1 MKKGNMRCGILTV
14 MIYVIFLLV
23 LIATVAL
30 KRDFH
35 TDEIFSYG
43 LANHTWDGVV
53 SMKVDMGKI
62 YQNPQEPYL
71 KYMTV
76 SKEHRFDYKNVWIN
90 QSHDVHPPLYYA
102 ILHTICSFFPE
113 KFSVWY
119 AGIINIIFAMLS
131 LFLIRKLMTFLTNNK
146 IIVFVTSIGFVLCS
160 GVISNVSFLRMYV
173 MTMFWILLIL
183 YMFLIILRSGVSK
196 RNLFQLS
203 LVIVFSALTHYY
215 CIVFAV
221 LISCVYGIILI
232 INHKWK
238 NLCSFCTAMIFSGVV
253 TIAIFPGMIGHIFGG
268 YRGEE
273 AFDNLKNASDFGSR
287 IKIFGDLIN
296 NQLYGGLLF
305 VIILTVILVYLSMGY
320 MNKYRAAKNVY
331 ENMIMLLP
339 IVSYFLIISKIAAY
353 EADRYLFPVYGVMYV
368 VGIYYIYELVFR
380 FFPEQQSIL
389 IICLIVS
396 LVSCNGLQ
404 KAEWPYLY
412 RNTEKELASLEAY
425 KGKDCVYIS
434 SGGSWLHWK
443 WPEMTIYRTITYVLG
458 NDMSKLPDFD
468 EECTELVVIISGLN
482 SPETYLDSIMKKYP
496 KLKQCSKIAGTTGG
510 VNYYLSAE

>member
-1 MKKGNMRCGILTV
+1 
-14 MIYVIFLLV
+14 
-23 LIATVAL
+23 
-30 KRDFH
+30 
-35 TDEIFSYG
+35 
-43 LANHTWDGVV
+43 
-53 SMKVDMGKI
+53 
-62 YQNPQEPYL
+62 
-71 KYMTV
+71 
-76 SKEHRFDYKNVWIN
+76 
-90 QSHDVHPPLYYA
+90 
-102 ILHTICSFFPE
+102 
-113 KFSVWY
+113 
-119 AGIINIIFAMLS
+119 
-131 LFLIRKLMTFLTNNK
+131 
-146 IIVFVTSIGFVLCS
+146 
-160 GVISNVSFLRMYV
+160 
-173 MTMFWILLIL
+173 
-183 YMFLIILRSGVSK
+183 
-196 RNLFQLS
+196 
-203 LVIVFSALTHYY
+203 
-215 CIVFAV
+215 
-221 LISCVYGIILI
+221 
-232 INHKWK
+232 
-238 NLCSFCTAMIFSGVV
+238 MIFSGVV
-253 TIAIFPGMIGHIFGG
+253 TIGIFPGMIGHIFGG

-305 VIILTVILVYLSMGY
+305 VIILTVTLVCLSMGY

-496 KLKQCSKIAGTTGG
+496 KLKQCSQIAGTTGG